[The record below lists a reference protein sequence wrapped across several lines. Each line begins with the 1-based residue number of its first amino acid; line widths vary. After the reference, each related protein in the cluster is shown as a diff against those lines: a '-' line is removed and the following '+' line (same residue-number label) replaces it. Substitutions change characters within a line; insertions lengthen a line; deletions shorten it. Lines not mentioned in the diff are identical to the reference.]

1 MKLTELLGL
10 LPDYQ
15 LIEVA
20 TANEIVYEGEV
31 EEYIGKD
38 YIVTD
43 VSSYGDIRDY
53 DNVYSV
59 ISIGCDEL

>member
-20 TANEIVYEGEV
+20 TANEIVYDGKA

-43 VSSYGDIRDY
+43 VSSYGDVRDY